1 MIEILLEDI
10 LYKIHKKNFSD
21 PKQISE
27 ELGRLIIRDYLT
39 QEQFAYVSSKIFN
52 SDLNLF
58 NFLRDNSLEKDRNV
72 VNLRKDVLDII
83 CDYLQVAKIYIVNYL
98 PFIRDSTLSIFK
110 KDTSIVVKE
119 AALQIIVKILQ
130 SYETNILEPVMEVGS
145 LSHMMLDEIKFMK
158 PKPSVRGRIW
168 QILGELIKRFPHRM
182 EALLNEIQEVS
193 YDELQ
198 KQMENKV
205 TVELKT
211 IKGLLQ
217 LTRSMLEVKSYPE
230 DERRHS

>member
-21 PKQISE
+21 PKQVSE

-39 QEQFAYVSSKIFN
+39 QEQFAYCSSKIFN

-58 NFLRDNSLEKDRNV
+58 AFLRENSLEKEKNI
-72 VNLRKDVLDII
+72 VNLRKEVMDII
-83 CDYLQVAKIYIVNYL
+83 CDYIQVAKIYLINYL

-110 KDTSIVVKE
+110 KDNSIVVKE

-130 SYETNILEPVMEVGS
+130 AYEPNILEPVIETSS
-145 LSHMMLDEIKFMK
+145 LTYTMLDEIKFLK

-168 QILGELIKRFPHRM
+168 QILGELVKRFPHRM
-182 EALLNEIQEVS
+182 EGFLNEIQEVS
-193 YDELQ
+193 YHELQ
-198 KQMENKV
+198 NQMEGKV

-211 IKGLLQ
+211 IRGLLQ
-217 LTRSMLEVKSYPE
+217 LTRSMLEVKLYPE
-230 DERRHS
+230 EERRTI